1 MALTSNDGMGR
12 CQNMTIVLICC
23 VSGTVAIEQGESK
36 SQK

>member
-12 CQNMTIVLICC
+12 CQNKNDDSIDILREW
-23 VSGTVAIEQGESK
+23 EQGESK